1 MSKKVYLILIIIFI
15 VALSLFIFVWSG
27 EWSKKLEIDFLDVGQ
42 GDAELIKTPFNQNI
56 LIDGGPDNTILRRL
70 GENLSWYDRTI
81 DLMILTHPHEDHV
94 AGLIEVLKRYKVKK
108 ILYTGVVYEAPVYQS
123 WLELVKSKNIE
134 TVIID
139 RPQAIQLGE
148 DCSLEIIWPS
158 QPLAGLGAAELND
171 TSIVAKLRY
180 KQNSFLFMGDL
191 QIDKEQELIKNNI
204 DLQANVLKV
213 GHHGS
218 DTASSEEFLE
228 KVKPQIAIIEVGQ
241 KNDFGLPS
249 LRVIKKLER
258 IGATIH
264 RTDQTGTVKMTS
276 DGINIV
282 IL

>member
-70 GENLSWYDRTI
+70 GENLPWYDRMI

-94 AGLIEVLKRYKVKK
+94 AGLVEVLKRYKVKK

-139 RPQAIQLGE
+139 RPQTIQLGD

-171 TSIVAKLRY
+171 TSIVAKLKY

-191 QIDKEQELIKNNI
+191 QIDKEQELIKNNVN
-204 DLQANVLKV
+204 LQTNVLKV

>member
-1 MSKKVYLILIIIFI
+1 MIIIFI